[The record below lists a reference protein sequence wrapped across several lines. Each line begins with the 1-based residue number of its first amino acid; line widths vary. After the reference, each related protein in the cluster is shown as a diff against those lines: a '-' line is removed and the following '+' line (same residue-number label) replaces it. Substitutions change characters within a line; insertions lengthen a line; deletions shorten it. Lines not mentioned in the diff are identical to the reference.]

1 MVTRPTIALIGER
14 GPEAVVPLHK
24 AQNFGFP
31 GGGGGGGGVNVAIN
45 IAQMGGGFAELPADQ
60 QARLVGDAYAR
71 QVRSSGGLRA
81 IQRRQSR
88 GL

>member
-1 MVTRPTIALIGER
+1 MVTRPTIALVGER

-24 AQNFGFP
+24 AQNFGFNS
-31 GGGGGGGGVNVAIN
+31 GGGGGGGVNVAIN
-45 IAQMGGGFAELPADQ
+45 IHRMGGGFVDLPADQ

-71 QVRSSGGLRA
+71 QVRSSGGLRSIA
-81 IQRRQSR
+81 RRQSR

>member
-1 MVTRPTIALIGER
+1 MVTRPTIALVGER

-31 GGGGGGGGVNVAIN
+31 GGGGEGGGVNVAIN
-45 IAQMGGGFAELPADQ
+45 IQRMGGGFTDLPADV

-81 IQRRQSR
+81 IARRQTR